1 MKTLFLLFVL
11 ILWHDVL
18 TSTKE
23 SRNWSSKKKKS
34 WSRLTDKGFV
44 LNKPGFLSEEQFTL
58 PNSKWNTVLILTWIL
73 SLRFNGHYSGWT
85 WVSRYQNISSL
96 DFVGAKGVGGGG
108 ENWSY
113 KMFKPPVKMS
123 PPTNQYPIFYRLR
136 ALPVAQP
143 TRSDH
148 WRKSTQFF
156 FSLSV
161 LTAMQRMMEVVV
173 TTGAI
178 NRAMLQSIHHHQQT
192 NNTSRFL

>member
-1 MKTLFLLFVL
+1 MLNAPSPRHLMSGNCMMKTLFRFLLFVL

-23 SRNWSSKKKKS
+23 SRNWSSKKKNS

-73 SLRFNGHYSGWT
+73 SLS
-85 WVSRYQNISSL
+85 VSTAIIP
-96 DFVGAKGVGGGG
+96 GGPGLAGTRIFPVWILLELRVLEMVG

-123 PPTNQYPIFYRLR
+123 PPTNQYPTFYRPN
-136 ALPVAQP
+136 ALPVAKP
-143 TRSDH
+143 TVS
-148 WRKSTQFF
+148 KQ
-156 FSLSV
+156 
-161 LTAMQRMMEVVV
+161 
-173 TTGAI
+173 
-178 NRAMLQSIHHHQQT
+178 
-192 NNTSRFL
+192 